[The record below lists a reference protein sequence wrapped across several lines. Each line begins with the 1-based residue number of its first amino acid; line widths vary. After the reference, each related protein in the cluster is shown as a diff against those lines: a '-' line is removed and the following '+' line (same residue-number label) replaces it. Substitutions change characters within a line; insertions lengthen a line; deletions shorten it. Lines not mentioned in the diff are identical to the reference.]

1 MEGHEEEGEE
11 QDPFAQGNF
20 FGYIDEN
27 GVVVYL
33 DLESDVVLPAD
44 EPSVVGSSAA
54 VPRLVEAVEE
64 ASDPA
69 VSDTVSSGDDVV
81 AAVEVVQKKE
91 VVQDEALSLNG
102 LAIAVDEHSEQI
114 ISPIATETT
123 ELQADKVETIPAVKS
138 NRAST
143 QIPLVIS
150 PSTKDELGLGTDNT
164 TGQSYLAR
172 YFTSRTEPSPR
183 INPSLIVRGNTL
195 YLYGGVTELGDI
207 EVTLDD
213 CWSIDLSKRDM
224 WRKVLGGT
232 MHTLMWKG
240 EDGEGTEVSI
250 PQLLLLILYAL
261 HYIISI

>member
-1 MEGHEEEGEE
+1 MEGQEEEE

-44 EPSVVGSSAA
+44 EPAVVGSTA
-54 VPRLVEAVEE
+54 VSGLVEVVAE
-64 ASDPA
+64 ASGP
-69 VSDTVSSGDDVV
+69 VVCGDDVV
-81 AAVEVVQKKE
+81 ATVELVQEKEEKEKE

-102 LAIAVDEHSEQI
+102 LAIAVDEHTEQI

-123 ELQADKVETIPAVKS
+123 ELQADKVETIPSTKS

-232 MHTLMWKG
+232 MHTLVWKG

-250 PQLLLLILYAL
+250 PQLLLLNLYA
-261 HYIISI
+261 